1 MGISGVY
8 DINGVKVLD
17 GEEFTWRNDQSDVRF
32 GSCQFLAS
40 DPASKLYLW
49 SPVVQKIDGSEDA
62 LDVIAQTTTV
72 LVDTGVVNQDMVT
85 HYEYDVFG
93 RQSKEYL
100 PYPSNSSDGVF
111 DPIAKEG
118 TQQYY
123 QNSYAD
129 DFPDITTPIN
139 INAYSEKVL
148 ENSPLGR
155 IYEQTAPGSAWK
167 KGDNL
172 ISGKGY
178 SDGHTIKFE
187 YHTNTATEVKDYS
200 VSLSFSNNTYTPTLT
215 ANGNYYSQGTLTK
228 TITKDENWTPAKGL
242 NHTTEEFKDK
252 SGQVLLKRTYI
263 SVDLNDD
270 GDTTDSGESA
280 VAHDTYYIYD
290 DYGNLTYVLPP
301 KIEGTTSGIS
311 DILSKLDELGYQY
324 TYDHR
329 NRLVAKKIPG
339 KGWEYIIYDA
349 LDRPVLTQDALQRA
363 QKKWLFTKYDIHSR
377 VAYTGVYTHSN
388 TITRINMQHLFDTE
402 NQAGSTLA
410 AARLYETRIANTA
423 TTDPLQIDYTNENFP
438 KSNTEVFTVNYYDS
452 YDFDR
457 AGGLLPTAVGTVYGK
472 TLTTNIKGLSGGSK
486 TKVLRTSQWI
496 TTVNYYD
503 EKARPIYVYTNNE
516 YLQAIDIAET
526 KLDFTGKV
534 LETTTTHKKTG
545 KADVVV
551 KDYFE
556 YDHQDRLLSQNQKV
570 NDQITERMVSNRYDE
585 LGQLKSKLVG
595 NAAKSGYKDITSGIS
610 ISGDIITKTGS
621 NGWNE
626 GLATLGS
633 IEGDGYIEFKTA
645 STNKWYMVGLS
656 SDNSSPS
663 YNTIDFA
670 AYPAGTHIHIYES
683 GSWKKNCGPFVAG
696 DVIRVERK
704 ANKIYYKKNN
714 EVIYISSKTP
724 VGNLL
729 GDISMHSDGTRIQD
743 LHIVDN
749 DKGLQEVDYRYN
761 VRGWLKNIN
770 QDTKDDRDLFN
781 FTLRYN
787 DPVNATALYNGN
799 ISQTIWSTDNTDTS
813 EKMYSYSYDALNRI
827 TGATGSTSSNYDL
840 KGVNYDKNGN
850 ILGLERYGH
859 VNEEATEFGVMDDLH
874 YRYDTGNKLLGV
886 LDKSEIT
893 QGFKDGNTSTVDY
906 TYDTNGNMIADK
918 NKGIIHI
925 DYNHLNL
932 PTLVQLETGKILYTY
947 DASGVKLRK
956 VVDDGYASSFT
967 TTDYAGNHIYEND
980 KLQFFNQPEGYV
992 KNEDGKFG
1000 YVYQYKDHLG
1010 NVRLSYAD
1018 TDESGDISQEEII
1031 EENAYYPFGLKQK
1044 GYNNVVSSNGNSTA
1058 QKWKYQGQELTE
1070 DLGYN
1075 MYEYTFRHYDPTIG
1089 RFFAIDPLAAD
1100 YVYNSTYAFQENK
1113 LGLGTE
1119 LEGLELR
1126 KHEWLDKEGQNHV
1139 DYTANIKVVNN
1150 SSASQ
1155 KDIIS
1160 YATDVASAIT
1170 DKFSGTDADGNITS
1184 MNVKLEFVDE
1194 ISSSD
1199 FAIEFTDKVTEKSP
1213 ITGKDRV
1220 AAADGKTDEIGNTET
1235 NRMQLLIP
1243 GRAAPGPYEAVLKED
1258 IGTNGAHE
1266 FGHAAGLNHQSS
1278 KNNRVSRNN
1287 NIPLEQNNLMRTNG
1301 RAKQVVNKKQKSVIY
1316 NNTKSQ
1322 PRGRFYKPKKN

>member
-1 MGISGVY
+1 M
-8 DINGVKVLD
+8 D

-1031 EENAYYPFGLKQK
+1031 EENAYYPFGMLQK
-1044 GYNNVVSSNGNSTA
+1044 GYNTTVSANGNHVA
-1058 QKWKYQGQELTE
+1058 QKFKYNGIEYEQALGMNLYEMEL
-1070 DLGYN
+1070 
-1075 MYEYTFRHYDPTIG
+1075 RQYDPTIA
-1089 RFFAIDPLAAD
+1089 RWTAVDPLAETMPSHSP
-1100 YVYNSTYAFQENK
+1100 YNYAFNNPIIYIDPTGMAPEMPDDLIVKGDVAAFKKRVSQSTGGFYDAKVDSKGNV
-1113 LGLGTE
+1113 T
-1119 LEGLELR
+1119 LEKTGLE
-1126 KHEWLDKEGQNHV
+1126 KEMGGMIEMSDSQKAFV
-1139 DYTANIKVVNN
+1139 SEIESVIDSKVVTEVEAVSSDSSVDVGSIVDNKIDMADIAEFDKAGSEAS
-1150 SSASQ
+1150 SSAAALSHELVEQ
-1155 KDIIS
+1155 HEKAKAGGVKGKYPTGARAMHKAGIKAEDNVNGSRRIEQPDGS
-1160 YATDVASAIT
+1160 SLFY
-1170 DKFSGTDADGNITS
+1170 KRSGSI
-1184 MNVKLEFVDE
+1184 
-1194 ISSSD
+1194 
-1199 FAIEFTDKVTEKSP
+1199 
-1213 ITGKDRV
+1213 
-1220 AAADGKTDEIGNTET
+1220 
-1235 NRMQLLIP
+1235 
-1243 GRAAPGPYEAVLKED
+1243 Y
-1258 IGTNGAHE
+1258 
-1266 FGHAAGLNHQSS
+1266 
-1278 KNNRVSRNN
+1278 
-1287 NIPLEQNNLMRTNG
+1287 
-1301 RAKQVVNKKQKSVIY
+1301 KQVVTPQPSGTVKI
-1316 NNTKSQ
+1316 TKT
-1322 PRGRFYKPKKN
+1322 KIK